1 MKQRIFIFAI
11 CLVATLRMMAQDFT
25 LQGKVIDDENNPV
38 ELVTVSVASQ
48 GKVAFTSLK
57 GEFSLNLHSSDSVT
71 VKFSMVGYKTKTRVL
86 RKPRGKQT
94 LQVVL
99 YPNNVLSEVNVTAE
113 KIQSDQTQELKVKD
127 MKAAPSVN
135 GNAVEGLI
143 QQQAGVSTHSELSS
157 QYNVRGGAF
166 DENSVYINHV
176 EVYRPFLVRSGQ
188 QEGLSVINP
197 YMVDKIGFST
207 GGYAAKYGDK
217 MSSALDITYKTLK
230 AKGKKP
236 VMEGSIAASLL
247 GADTYIGLG
256 TRELSWL
263 NSVRYKT
270 TSYLLGS
277 LETKGE
283 YKPNYLDYQTYLSYQ
298 PNKRWKIDFIG
309 NISDN
314 HYNFEPSDRET
325 TFGTMENVKNFRVYF
340 DGQEKDRFL
349 TYFGTLGI
357 TRNITDKTS
366 VSLSGSAFYTKE
378 QEKYDIQGQYWL
390 DQTETSESLGVGTY
404 FEHARNY
411 LTARVMS
418 AKLMLKHKANKHD
431 VEAALTFKREHIE
444 EHSVEYE
451 MRDSAGY
458 SMPHDGKNLYM
469 IYSLKARNEL
479 NANRIESYL
488 QDTYRFTSRGKVTKE
503 DKDTANH
510 EANEQRT
517 LYTLNYG
524 VRLSHWNFN
533 HETILSPRISLG
545 IIPAGHENTTLRF
558 AAGLYYQ
565 APFFKELRDTS
576 TVNGVTVATL
586 NEKIKSQRSIHFI
599 AGYDYRF
606 KVNEQRYKFSAEAYY
621 KALSNLVPYSVSNVK
636 VVYYG
641 QNEASGHAAGIDLK
655 LYGEFVPGTDS
666 WLSLSLMNTKMNLNG
681 TSIPLPTDQRYAVN
695 LFFTDYFPGSKKWR
709 MSLKLAFADG
719 LPFAAPHREL
729 ETNSFR
735 ATAYRRAD
743 IGMSYQILDN
753 PHHEKKTFL
762 KNVTLGVDC
771 LNLFGIDNVNSYYWV
786 TDVTNQQYAVPN
798 YLTGRQ
804 LNAKLLV
811 EF

>member
-1 MKQRIFIFAI
+1 MKQKFFIIII
-11 CLVATLRMMAQDFT
+11 CLIATLKMMAQEFT
-25 LQGKVIDDENNPV
+25 LQGRVTDDDNNPV
-38 ELVTVSVASQ
+38 ELATVSVVSQ
-48 GKVAFTSLK
+48 GKVAFTSLR
-57 GEFSLNLHSSDSVT
+57 GEFSMHLHSADSVA
-71 VKFSMVGYKTKTRVL
+71 VKFSMIGYKTKVRIL

-99 YPNNVLSEVNVTAE
+99 HTDATMLGDVNVTGE
-113 KIQSDQTQELKVKD
+113 KIQSDQMQQIKIKD
-127 MKAAPSVN
+127 IKMAPSAN
-135 GNAVEGLI
+135 GNGVEGII

-166 DENSVYINHV
+166 DENSVYINNV

-207 GGYAAKYGDK
+207 GGYGAKYGDK

-236 VMEGSIAASLL
+236 VVEGSLAASLL
-247 GADTYIGLG
+247 GTDAYIGIG
-256 TRELSWL
+256 TRKLSWL

-309 NISDN
+309 YISDN

-325 TFGTMENVKNFRVYF
+325 SFGTMENVKSFRVYF
-340 DGQEKDRFL
+340 DGHEKDRFL

-357 TRNITDKTS
+357 TRNITRNT
-366 VSLSGSAFYTKE
+366 SLSLLGSAFYTKE

-390 DQTETSESLGVGTY
+390 DQTETSENLGVGTY

-411 LTARVMS
+411 LSARVMS
-418 AKLMLKHKANKHD
+418 AKLMLRHKVQKHN
-431 VEAALTFKREHIE
+431 VEAAVTLKREHIE
-444 EHSVEYE
+444 ENSIEYE

-458 SMPHDGKNLYM
+458 SVPHTGKDLYM
-469 IYSLKARNEL
+469 IYSMKARNEL
-479 NANRIESYL
+479 NANRMETYI
-488 QDTYRFTSRGKVTKE
+488 QDTYRFSSGIADSTGNGQT
-503 DKDTANH
+503 H
-510 EANEQRT
+510 
-517 LYTLNYG
+517 YTLNYG
-524 VRLSHWNFN
+524 VRMSHWNFN
-533 HETILSPRISLG
+533 RETILSPRISLA
-545 IIPAGHENTTLRF
+545 IIPANHENTTLRL

-565 APFFKELRDTS
+565 APFFKELRDTT
-576 TVNGVTVATL
+576 TVNGVTVASL

-606 KVNEQRYKFSAEAYY
+606 RMNDQRFKFSAEAYY
-621 KALSNLVPYSVSNVK
+621 KALSNIVPYSVSNVK

-641 QNEASGHAAGIDLK
+641 QNECSGHAAGLDFK

-666 WLSLSLMNTKMNLNG
+666 WLSLSLMDTKMKLNG
-681 TSIPLPTDQRYAVN
+681 KSIPLPTDQRYAVN
-695 LFFTDYFPGSKKWR
+695 LFFTDYFPGSRKWR

-719 LPFAAPHREL
+719 LPFAAPHKEL

-743 IGMSYQILDN
+743 IGMSYQLLDN
-753 PHHEKKTFL
+753 SRHEKKTFL

-804 LNAKLLV
+804 LNARVLL

>member
-1 MKQRIFIFAI
+1 MKQKFFIIII
-11 CLVATLRMMAQDFT
+11 CLIATLKMMAQEFT
-25 LQGKVIDDENNPV
+25 LQGRVTDDDNNPV
-38 ELVTVSVASQ
+38 ELATVSVVSQ

-57 GEFSLNLHSSDSVT
+57 GEFSMHLHSADSVA
-71 VKFSMVGYKTKTRVL
+71 VKFSMIGYKTKVRIL

-99 YPNNVLSEVNVTAE
+99 HTDATMLGDVNVTGE
-113 KIQSDQTQELKVKD
+113 KIQSDQTQEIKIKD
-127 MKAAPSVN
+127 IKMAPSAN
-135 GNAVEGLI
+135 GNGVEGII

-166 DENSVYINHV
+166 DENSVYINNV

-207 GGYAAKYGDK
+207 GGYGAKYGDK

-236 VMEGSIAASLL
+236 VVEGSLAASLL
-247 GADTYIGLG
+247 GTDAYIGIG
-256 TRELSWL
+256 TRKLSWL

-309 NISDN
+309 YISDN

-325 TFGTMENVKNFRVYF
+325 SFGTMENVKSFRVYF
-340 DGQEKDRFL
+340 DGHEKDRFL

-357 TRNITDKTS
+357 TRNITRNT
-366 VSLSGSAFYTKE
+366 SLSLLGSAFYTKE

-390 DQTETSESLGVGTY
+390 DQTETSENLGVGTY

-411 LTARVMS
+411 LSARVMS
-418 AKLMLKHKANKHD
+418 AKLMLRHKVQKHN
-431 VEAALTFKREHIE
+431 VEAAVTLKREHIE
-444 EHSVEYE
+444 ENSIEYE

-458 SMPHDGKNLYM
+458 SVPHTGKDLYM
-469 IYSLKARNEL
+469 IYSMKARNEL
-479 NANRIESYL
+479 NANRMETYI
-488 QDTYRFTSRGKVTKE
+488 QDTYRFSSGIADSTGNGQT
-503 DKDTANH
+503 H
-510 EANEQRT
+510 
-517 LYTLNYG
+517 YTLNYG
-524 VRLSHWNFN
+524 VRMSHWNFN
-533 HETILSPRISLG
+533 RETILSPRISLA
-545 IIPAGHENTTLRF
+545 IIPANHENTTLRL

-565 APFFKELRDTS
+565 APFFKELRDTT
-576 TVNGVTVATL
+576 TVNGVTVASL

-606 KVNEQRYKFSAEAYY
+606 RMNDQRFKFSAEAYY
-621 KALSNLVPYSVSNVK
+621 KALSNIVPYSVSNVK

-641 QNEASGHAAGIDLK
+641 QNECSGHAAGLDFK

-666 WLSLSLMNTKMNLNG
+666 WLSLSLMDTKMKLNG
-681 TSIPLPTDQRYAVN
+681 KSIPLPTDQRYAVN
-695 LFFTDYFPGSKKWR
+695 LFFTDYFPGSRKWR

-719 LPFAAPHREL
+719 LPFAAPHKEL

-743 IGMSYQILDN
+743 IGMSYQLLDN
-753 PHHEKKTFL
+753 GRHEKKTFL

-804 LNAKLLV
+804 LNARVLL

>member
-1 MKQRIFIFAI
+1 MKRRLFFITILLCTMAI
-11 CLVATLRMMAQDFT
+11 QAMAQSFT
-25 LQGKVIDDENNPV
+25 LQGRVTDEDMNPV
-38 ELVTVSVASQ
+38 ELATVAVVKQ
-48 GKVAFTSLK
+48 GKVAFTSLR
-57 GEFSLNLHSSDSVT
+57 GEFSMTLQSADSV
-71 VKFSMVGYKTKTRVL
+71 VVRFSMIGYKTKTRVL
-86 RKPRGKQT
+86 RHPRGKQT

-99 YPNNVLSEVNVTAE
+99 HTDANNLSDVVVTGE
-113 KIQSDQTQELKVKD
+113 KIQTDQNQEIKTKD
-127 MKAAPSVN
+127 AKLAPSAS
-135 GNAVEGLI
+135 GNAVESLI
-143 QQQAGVSTHSELSS
+143 QQQAGVSTHNEMSS

-166 DENSVYINHV
+166 DENSVYINNV

-188 QEGLSVINP
+188 QEGLSIINP

-217 MSSALDITYKTLK
+217 MSSALDITYKTLT

-236 VMEGSIAASLL
+236 TIEGSVAASLL
-247 GADTYIGLG
+247 GADTYFGIG
-256 TRELSWL
+256 TKKLSWL
-263 NSVRYKT
+263 NSLRYKT
-270 TSYLLGS
+270 NSYLLGS
-277 LETKGE
+277 TDTKAE
-283 YKPNYLDYQTYLSYQ
+283 YKPNFLDYQTYLSYV

-314 HYNFEPSDRET
+314 HYNFKPQDRET
-325 TFGTMENVKNFRVYF
+325 TFGTQQDVKSFKVYF

-357 TRNITDKTS
+357 TRNLGDKTS
-366 VSLSGSAFYTKE
+366 ISLLGSAFYTKE

-390 DQTETSESLGVGTY
+390 DQTETSENLGVGTY

-411 LTARVMS
+411 LTARVLS
-418 AKLMLKHKANKHD
+418 AKLMMKHKSQKHD
-431 VEAALTFKREHIE
+431 MEAALTFKKEHITE
-444 EHSVEYE
+444 NSIEYE

-458 SMPHDGKNLYM
+458 SMPHTGKDLYM
-469 IYSLKARNEL
+469 IYSLKAKNTL
-479 NANRIESYL
+479 DANRIEAYI
-488 QDTYRFTSRGKVTKE
+488 QDTYRFTSTGGHT
-503 DKDTANH
+503 H
-510 EANEQRT
+510 F
-517 LYTLNYG
+517 TLNYG
-524 VRLSHWNFN
+524 VRMSHWNFN
-533 HETILSPRISLG
+533 KETILSPRVSLG
-545 IIPAGHENTTLRF
+545 IIPAYSENTTLRF

-576 TVNGVTVATL
+576 TVNGATYATL

-606 KVNEQRYKFSAEAYY
+606 RINNQRYRFSAEAYY
-621 KALSNLVPYSVSNVK
+621 KALGNLVPYSVNNVK

-641 QNEASGHAAGIDLK
+641 ENWASGHSAGLDLK

-666 WLSLSLMNTKMNLNG
+666 WVSFSLMSTKMNLNG
-681 TSIPLPTDQRYAVN
+681 KSVPLPTDQRYAVN
-695 LFFTDYFPGSKKWR
+695 LFFTDYFPGTERWR
-709 MSLKLAFADG
+709 MSLKLALADG
-719 LPFAAPHREL
+719 LPFSTPHKEL

-735 ATAYRRAD
+735 APSYRRAD
-743 IGMSYQILDN
+743 IGMSYRLLDN
-753 PHHEKKTFL
+753 SKRTKKSIF
-762 KNVTLGVDC
+762 KDIWLGVDC

-804 LNAKLLV
+804 INGRILI

>member
-1 MKQRIFIFAI
+1 MKQKFFIIII
-11 CLVATLRMMAQDFT
+11 CLIATLKMMAQEFT
-25 LQGKVIDDENNPV
+25 LQGRVTDDDNNPV
-38 ELVTVSVASQ
+38 ELATVSVVSQ
-48 GKVAFTSLK
+48 GKVAFTSLR
-57 GEFSLNLHSSDSVT
+57 GEFSMHLHSADSVA
-71 VKFSMVGYKTKTRVL
+71 VKFSMIGYKTKVRIL

-99 YPNNVLSEVNVTAE
+99 HTDATMLGDVNVTGE
-113 KIQSDQTQELKVKD
+113 KIQSDQTQEIKIKDLK
-127 MKAAPSVN
+127 MAPSAN
-135 GNAVEGLI
+135 GNGVEGII

-166 DENSVYINHV
+166 DENSVYINNV

-207 GGYAAKYGDK
+207 GGYGAKYGDK

-236 VMEGSIAASLL
+236 VVEGSLAASLL
-247 GADTYIGLG
+247 GTDAYIGIG
-256 TRELSWL
+256 TRKLSWL

-309 NISDN
+309 YISDN

-325 TFGTMENVKNFRVYF
+325 SFGTMENVKSFRVYF
-340 DGQEKDRFL
+340 DGHEKDRFL

-357 TRNITDKTS
+357 TRNITRNT
-366 VSLSGSAFYTKE
+366 SLSLLGSAFYTKE

-390 DQTETSESLGVGTY
+390 DQTETSENLGVGTY

-411 LTARVMS
+411 LSARVMS
-418 AKLMLKHKANKHD
+418 AKLMLRHKVQKHN
-431 VEAALTFKREHIE
+431 VEAAVTLKREHIE
-444 EHSVEYE
+444 ENSIEYE

-458 SMPHDGKNLYM
+458 SVPHTGKGLYM
-469 IYSLKARNEL
+469 IYSMKARNEL
-479 NANRIESYL
+479 NANRMETYI
-488 QDTYRFTSRGKVTKE
+488 QDTYRFSGGIADSTGNGQT
-503 DKDTANH
+503 H
-510 EANEQRT
+510 
-517 LYTLNYG
+517 YTLNYG
-524 VRLSHWNFN
+524 VRMSHWNFN
-533 HETILSPRISLG
+533 RETILSPRISLA
-545 IIPAGHENTTLRF
+545 IIPANHENTTLRL

-565 APFFKELRDTS
+565 APFFKELRDTT
-576 TVNGVTVATL
+576 TVNGVTVASL

-606 KVNEQRYKFSAEAYY
+606 RMNDQRFKFSAEAYY
-621 KALSNLVPYSVSNVK
+621 KALSNIVPYSVSNVK

-641 QNEASGHAAGIDLK
+641 QNECSGHAAGLDFK

-666 WLSLSLMNTKMNLNG
+666 WLSLSLMDTKMKLNG
-681 TSIPLPTDQRYAVN
+681 KSIPLPTDQRYAVN
-695 LFFTDYFPGSKKWR
+695 LFFTDYFPGSRKWR

-719 LPFAAPHREL
+719 LPFAAPHKEL

-743 IGMSYQILDN
+743 IGMSYQLLDN
-753 PHHEKKTFL
+753 SRHEKKTFL

-804 LNAKLLV
+804 LNARVLL